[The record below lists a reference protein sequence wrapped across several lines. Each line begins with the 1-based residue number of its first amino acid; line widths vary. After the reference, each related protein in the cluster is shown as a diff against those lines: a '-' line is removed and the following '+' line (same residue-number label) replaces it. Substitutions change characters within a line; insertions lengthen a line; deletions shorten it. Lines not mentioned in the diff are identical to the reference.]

1 MNETSIAKKLVGEW
15 NTKTVVGVA
24 LGAILFA
31 INIVYIQVPIFTQ
44 VQFSLAP
51 LVIVIVGGLYG
62 PLPCGISMMIGN
74 FLADM
79 IGGWGFWF
87 DWTIADLIYG
97 FIIGLLPVYGA
108 NISEGIFT
116 KKQMTIYGILAMVGP
131 LFAYCAIAPI
141 FTMMWY
147 QGELE
152 IGLIQGLIAGLK
164 DGIMSVVLGIPILKL
179 MASRSLKKMNLSED

>member
-1 MNETSIAKKLVGEW
+1 MKKEGIAKALIGEW

-31 INIVYIQVPIFTQ
+31 VNIVYIQIPIFTQ

-51 LVIVIVGGLYG
+51 LVIVIVGGLFG

-87 DWTIADLIYG
+87 DWTIADLFYG
-97 FIIGLLPVYGA
+97 FFIGLLPVYGA
-108 NISEGIFT
+108 KITEGIFT
-116 KKQMTIYGILAMVGP
+116 KKQMTIYGVLAMVGP
-131 LFAYCAIAPI
+131 LVAYCLIAPI
-141 FTMMWY
+141 FTVMWY

-152 IGLIQGLIAGLK
+152 IGMLQGLIAGLK
-164 DGIMSVVLGIPILKL
+164 DGIMSVVLGIPVLK
-179 MASRSLKKMNLSED
+179 MIANRNLKKMNLSEE

>member
-1 MNETSIAKKLVGEW
+1 MEKRSIGKLLVGEW

-31 INIVYIQVPIFTQ
+31 VNIVFIQVPIFTQ
-44 VQFSLAP
+44 VQLSLAP
-51 LVIVIVGGLYG
+51 LVVVIVGGMFG
-62 PLPCGISMMIGN
+62 PLACGISMMIGN

-87 DWTIADLIYG
+87 DWTLADLVYG

-108 NISEGIFT
+108 KISEGIFT
-116 KKQMTIYGILAMVGP
+116 KKQMIIFGILAIVGP

-147 QGELE
+147 EGELA
-152 IGLIQGLIAGLK
+152 IGMLQGLIAGLK
-164 DGIMSVVLGIPILKL
+164 DGVMSVVLGIPVLKV
-179 MASRSLKKMNLSED
+179 MANRNLKKMNLSEE